1 MKSLPSKMVPTIE
14 VTWTWVNHKAK
25 VKNSIKMEVNMMVNG
40 FKGNARVSEFWN
52 YLMDHF
58 TSELGEK
65 ENSMEKVNTI
75 QMMVQ
80 LMMVIGIMV
89 NIME

>member
-1 MKSLPSKMVPTIE
+1 
-14 VTWTWVNHKAK
+14 
-25 VKNSIKMEVNMMVNG
+25 
-40 FKGNARVSEFWN
+40 
-52 YLMDHF
+52 MDHF